1 MDGEREACLL
11 SSTAIRTSSRR
22 AKRAPTISRATSST
36 TRRARTSRTAT
47 FVAPSTGIHGWFWEN
62 KTDKDVTLKLVSAG
76 FYDWI
81 MQNRKDKQTALK
93 PMDPYA
99 LPGHPKIPDEPF
111 R

>member
-1 MDGEREACLL
+1 
-11 SSTAIRTSSRR
+11 
-22 AKRAPTISRATSST
+22 
-36 TRRARTSRTAT
+36 
-47 FVAPSTGIHGWFWEN
+47 
-62 KTDKDVTLKLVSAG
+62 VTLKLVSAG

>member
-1 MDGEREACLL
+1 M
-11 SSTAIRTSSRR
+11 
-22 AKRAPTISRATSST
+22 
-36 TRRARTSRTAT
+36 
-47 FVAPSTGIHGWFWEN
+47 APSTGIHGWFWEN
-62 KTDKDVTLKLVSAG
+62 KSDKTVTLKLVSAG

-81 MQNRKDKQTALK
+81 MQNRKDKHTALK